1 MDGATCKG
9 AYCQNVGPSIV
20 SISIPSP
27 PPPNPP
33 ESHFITFNNRQLAC
47 DMNINN
53 TLALQN
59 TKMVKTYCAIDPRV
73 RPLAMAIKH
82 WTRQRALNDAGKL
95 AHFILYIT
103 FIMYL

>member
-1 MDGATCKG
+1 M
-9 AYCQNVGPSIV
+9 GPSIV
-20 SISIPSP
+20 S
-27 PPPNPP
+27 
-33 ESHFITFNNRQLAC
+33 TFLLVPLQVLILSLYRQLAC

-95 AHFILYIT
+95 AHFVLLIY
-103 FIMYL
+103 

>member
-1 MDGATCKG
+1 MGS
-9 AYCQNVGPSIV
+9 SIV
-20 SISIPSP
+20 SISLSP
-27 PPPNPP
+27 PPKLTLYHVS
-33 ESHFITFNNRQLAC
+33 SHFITLIIRQLAC

-82 WTRQRALNDAGKL
+82 WTRQRVLNDAGKSS
-95 AHFILYIT
+95 HFIL
-103 FIMYL
+103 FI

>member
-1 MDGATCKG
+1 
-9 AYCQNVGPSIV
+9 
-20 SISIPSP
+20 
-27 PPPNPP
+27 
-33 ESHFITFNNRQLAC
+33 
-47 DMNINN
+47 MNINN

-95 AHFILYIT
+95 AHFVFL
-103 FIMYL
+103 